1 MDEPLIWVRIV
12 HFAAAI
18 SVTGALLFLTFI
30 AEPAFRKLDWAA
42 KIAAVVRSRLAWIEW
57 SGLALV
63 VLSGAAWLVLKAAE
77 MGDMLQGHDLLGV
90 LVRDVQYR
98 NGSIRSTIEV
108 SQKRGGPPVRHAL
121 SQLTAKALE
130 KWIAHS
136 GKKANDY
143 LFPGRGIKSRRPMSP
158 RQLNRLVKLWVI
170 EAELDP
176 DVYGVDSLRRTK
188 ALHILRSTGDLQ
200 TVRALLGHARIENTA
215 RFLGLETKSDP
226 IEVSRSFDI

>member
-30 AEPAFRKLDWAA
+30 AEPAFRKLNGAG
-42 KIAAVVRSRLAWIEW
+42 KIAAVVRAWLTWIEW
-57 SGLALV
+57 SGLVLV

-121 SQLTAKALE
+121 SRLTAKALE